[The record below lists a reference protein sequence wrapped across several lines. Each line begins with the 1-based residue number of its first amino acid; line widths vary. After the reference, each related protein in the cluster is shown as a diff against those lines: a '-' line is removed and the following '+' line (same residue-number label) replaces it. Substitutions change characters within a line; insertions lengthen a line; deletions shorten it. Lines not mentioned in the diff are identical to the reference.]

1 MFRLYFLLKCRHF
14 GLFAGLFI
22 KKKISL
28 NGNFVAGAFL
38 VVNFRYNEAANMYE
52 KAAEL
57 LPDDFELTVAAATA
71 MRKAGRQEAAERWYR
86 KSVKMKPTVSVFFNL
101 KYLQCL

>member
-1 MFRLYFLLKCRHF
+1 MSTLWIVCRLIY
-14 GLFAGLFI
+14 
-22 KKKISL
+22 KIFSF
-28 NGNFVAGAFL
+28 NCNFVAGAFL

-86 KSVKMKPTVSVFFNL
+86 KSVKMKPTVSVFFNIKSSL
-101 KYLQCL
+101 